1 MVGTDVSF
9 NFNYEI
15 GSSPISVRALLFGRC
30 PGFALCPAVML
41 SIKME
46 MNLEDWWNDTDG
58 GTEIL
63 RQKIVTVPL
72 RPQMSHRLNWDRT
85 RASAM
90 RGRRLAGRLS
100 WHGLYL
106 FTVQYSNPFPT
117 SQRTHSVSI
126 MRHKAVNTV

>member
-58 GTEIL
+58 GTENCDSATSSTN
-63 RQKIVTVPL
+63 VTPIEL
-72 RPQMSHRLNWDRT
+72 GPNTGFRDERSSTGRPPE
-85 RASAM
+85 
-90 RGRRLAGRLS
+90 LAR
-100 WHGLYL
+100 
-106 FTVQYSNPFPT
+106 PI
-117 SQRTHSVSI
+117 SV
-126 MRHKAVNTV
+126 HCAV